1 MFVPGNNT
9 GAPTDKSIKT
19 KQDALTNEA
28 GASERLRLEQAKKE
42 KARIEK
48 ERADERLRLERAQ
61 KEKARIEK
69 EKADERLR
77 LERLKEER
85 ARIERERAKA
95 QLSEKKNKRE
105 VEKLDLHRREIE
117 LQRMRAEVARTH
129 TEMEQ
134 YRSSVKVNDG
144 LGPESR
150 NKVFDLE
157 AKILKL
163 QGEITQF
170 KKQIDN
176 LNSDASRA
184 RIDNEYKKKLFE
196 KKQEVNRE
204 AEMRVKRYEVEMDR
218 IKADIVRL
226 DIEIRALEQK
236 VG

>member
-1 MFVPGNNT
+1 MFVQGNNT
-9 GAPTDKSIKT
+9 GAPSDKSIKT

-28 GASERLRLEQAKKE
+28 GASERLRLEHAQKE

-48 ERADERLRLERAQ
+48 ERAQ
-61 KEKARIEK
+61 IEK
-69 EKADERLR
+69 QRADERLR
-77 LERLKEER
+77 LERLKQER
-85 ARIERERAKA
+85 AQVERERAKA
-95 QLSEKKNKRE
+95 QLREKKNKRE
-105 VEKLDLHRREIE
+105 IEKLDLHRREIE
-117 LQRMRAEVARTH
+117 LQRMRAEVTRTH
-129 TEMEQ
+129 SEMEQ
-134 YRSSVKVNDG
+134 FRSSVKVNDG
-144 LGPESR
+144 SGPESR

-163 QGEITQF
+163 QGEITQY

-176 LNSDASRA
+176 INSDASRA
-184 RIDNEYKKKLFE
+184 RVENEYKKKLLE

-236 VG
+236 VN